1 MNIAIS
7 GGTGLV
13 GSALTGYLTAQGH
26 HVYILTR
33 NTENKQNKERITFVE
48 WLGSSSTPEKEL
60 PDLDAVIN
68 LAGAS
73 IQKRWTDDHKKAILQ
88 SRLSATQEIERIIGA
103 LPSKPEVLINASAVG
118 YYGISEED
126 VFTESSGPAER
137 NFLQEV
143 SEQWEE
149 KARTVEKHGVRLVL
163 ARFGLI
169 LDGEEGALPMM
180 MLPYKLYTG
189 GPIGNGRQWY
199 SWIHLRDVVEMI
211 EFALETKK
219 VKGPMNITAP
229 EPLRMDEFGRTLGAV
244 MRRPHWLPVP
254 GIALQKSLGEMSV
267 LIVNGQKALPEKALE
282 AGYTFSYSKLEP
294 ALKDLL
300 DK

>member
-13 GSALTGYLTAQGH
+13 GSALTGYFTAQGH

-48 WLGSSSTPEKEL
+48 WLGSSSAPEKEL

-73 IQKRWTDDHKKAILQ
+73 IQKRWTEDHKKAILQ
-88 SRLSATQEIERIIGA
+88 SRLSATEEIERIIGA
-103 LPSKPEVLINASAVG
+103 VSSKPEVLINASAVG
-118 YYGISEED
+118 YYGISEEA
-126 VFTESSGPAER
+126 VFTESSQPAER

-149 KARTVEKHGVRLVL
+149 KARSVEKHGVRLVL

-169 LDGEEGALPMM
+169 LDGEEGAFPMM
-180 MLPYKLYTG
+180 MLPYKLYAG
-189 GPIGNGRQWY
+189 GPIGSGRQWY
-199 SWIHLRDVVEMI
+199 SWIHLRDVVEMTA
-211 EFALETKK
+211 FALETKK
-219 VKGPMNITAP
+219 VTGPMNVTAP
-229 EPLRMDEFGRTLGAV
+229 EPMRMDEFGRTLGTV
-244 MRRPHWLPVP
+244 MKRPHWLPVP
-254 GIALQKSLGEMSV
+254 GTALQKTLGEMSV

-282 AGYTFSYSKLEP
+282 AGYTFSYSKLKP
-294 ALKDLL
+294 ALEDLVN
-300 DK
+300 K